1 MAQAAAAAVNH
12 NADLTQCVYSHLL
25 RAEGIEDFVDYLY
38 FSVVIA
44 GAQRAKLRQSGTS
57 VTVLQRGKRGAS
69 VLQLCREGSEVLQ
82 CYNCAEREAWGLPS
96 LLCAGGDFRGI
107 CLEHAALVEVL
118 QFRRVGSVWV
128 ACSSQCSLSSAQ
140 L

>member
-1 MAQAAAAAVNH
+1 M
-12 NADLTQCVYSHLL
+12 
-25 RAEGIEDFVDYLY
+25 
-38 FSVVIA
+38 
-44 GAQRAKLRQSGTS
+44 
-57 VTVLQRGKRGAS
+57 KRGAQ
-69 VLQLCREGSEVLQ
+69 VFTIVQRVKCK
-82 CYNCAEREAWGLPS
+82 GLPS
-96 LLCAGGDFRGI
+96 LLCARGDFGGI

>member
-69 VLQLCREGSEVLQ
+69 VLQLCREGSVGLTL
-82 CYNCAEREAWGLPS
+82 ASLREKRL
-96 LLCAGGDFRGI
+96 
-107 CLEHAALVEVL
+107 
-118 QFRRVGSVWV
+118 
-128 ACSSQCSLSSAQ
+128 
-140 L
+140 